1 MKIYSNFWNPESL
14 KHFESKY
21 SNLPIT
27 FFMDNFPRT
36 PNQLRENSTNILYI
50 HEPNFLSIAET
61 TPSGTSTYLLHDYA
75 IRNRN
80 HFNLIITCHEKIL
93 NNCSNAIRFSHNSI
107 ISLKNIDL
115 VEEFADKE
123 KKFEISFLS
132 GVKDISE
139 GHSLRQQIWK
149 QQDRIKSPRL
159 FYYTLPDFDETK
171 GVRPGYSEYSK
182 DLSHIPE
189 GEAPE
194 LWGKRICFESMFHI
208 AVENVKEKNWYTEKI
223 GQSFISKVVPVYWG
237 CPNIEEFGYDPRG
250 ILYFNTI
257 DELVDIVNNLTPEKY
272 TEMLPYIEHNYQNA
286 LKDTF
291 TGKLEAFFDQIKEY
305 NNL

>member
-1 MKIYSNFWNPESL
+1 
-14 KHFESKY
+14 
-21 SNLPIT
+21 
-27 FFMDNFPRT
+27 
-36 PNQLRENSTNILYI
+36 
-50 HEPNFLSIAET
+50 
-61 TPSGTSTYLLHDYA
+61 
-75 IRNRN
+75 
-80 HFNLIITCHEKIL
+80 
-93 NNCSNAIRFSHNSI
+93 
-107 ISLKNIDL
+107 
-115 VEEFADKE
+115 
-123 KKFEISFLS
+123 
-132 GVKDISE
+132 
-139 GHSLRQQIWK
+139 
-149 QQDRIKSPRL
+149 
-159 FYYTLPDFDETK
+159 
-171 GVRPGYSEYSK
+171 
-182 DLSHIPE
+182 
-189 GEAPE
+189 
-194 LWGKRICFESMFHI
+194 MFHI